1 MSDIFVKTSGLG
13 STGWKKASSI
23 FVKTSGLGSTGWRS
37 AVGVWIR
44 NATQWLKVWPL
55 SGIFATRVPYI
66 AKFSSNTY
74 AERMPNATYPVVR
87 IGDSYFGDNAQWD
100 LNGWLASSYTYR
112 WKIYAEYDLEGSILE
127 SGTGSGWTST
137 AGEDQLPTSIW
148 TVTNSTNADRKF
160 LGFEVIANNSSNSQ
174 YNGVSV
180 STKIQ
185 IVRQRPRIATAPSFN
200 ITSPK
205 IGDTINYSSGWDI
218 TEAYRPEP
226 LRSTIFWYKN
236 STATTTGGT
245 QVQSGGYSYLVQAG
259 DLNHYIYAVETN
271 FNSGSDYDLGPSIGV
286 SATAITNNAVI
297 TSLLPAPTSLTAS
310 SNRGDGVLLSW
321 SAVTGANYYEIYWQS
336 SQGTGP
342 VNQSLFSDFGSD
354 NSITGTSFIDTTIS
368 PGSTRYYRVRAR
380 SAAVSTGTNCS
391 NWFPAPASNA
401 IAGFRIKP
409 GAITRPTSYSFAT
422 STATG
427 YFTTGTNT
435 SSVQYKLQGVNIP
448 ISTPTYTLS
457 TTSSYPYQVSL
468 NPSSLF
474 TERTWTNDTWSPST
488 TYYANNTVWYAGNQ
502 YQSKLISFSGAG
514 TVPSTSGS
522 NTYWTRGSL
531 VGTTPTT
538 SRTWSSSTSYTQG
551 QTVYYGTGTTGASV
565 YQYTA
570 NDPGFSGQS
579 PTNTTYWTL
588 ITQRTYYVGDYVIYN
603 GTRFYALQTTTGVY
617 PSSGSN
623 WTGSLGYWRYE
634 FTPYFSTAAGDVAY
648 SSATRDMGLSHTA
661 PTDSLVL
668 ATPITFSNVTS
679 TSFTSNYTTGNYAN
693 YTHIDTYKI
702 SPFNRPSNYPKIIA
716 TLNIQTYTDTPT
728 GPLEA
733 FTDYAVNVTPR
744 YYYSVENISLE
755 IPNIYYE
762 GTTTNGTIKTLA
774 AAPTAPT
781 ITSVTSGVV
790 YSPVSVTCNGGS
802 GPFYQMFWWGSAT
815 APTGAQTP
823 DATGASNTPTS
834 TPVTLTDASGPSIN
848 GTYWAFVRSVIT
860 RDDTSI
866 GPSNTVSAWSSAFQF
881 TVTLNPAVPFSYNTG
896 SSTSGG
902 WSATI
907 SGTSQSGA
915 TYSIPATTGYSVN
928 SSTGTVT
935 ATGLGS
941 NVSTSIVVTKSVSG
955 YNNTTATASG
965 TSSTIPTYSLFYSAN
980 SGSFTPTTQTGVQGA
995 SITLAANAGTRA
1007 GFTFGGWSIGGITYS
1022 GSGSYTFGAGNATAT
1037 AIWNTTFV
1045 TPTCPAPSLFFRRF
1059 PTDTSSSWEYFC
1071 DYPTPSGSYQS
1082 ITGMQFEIYSANS
1095 TAGSKVTGGAG
1106 IQTFPGSVTT
1116 YPYTSSRDGTI
1127 WGFRIASG
1135 SSSSSSPLGTRVA
1148 TTARRYGRVR
1158 VVMLGTNG
1166 TTYYGTWTSPLL

>member
-1 MSDIFVKTSGLG
+1 MSDIFIKNSGQGTGGWRKASKIFVKTAGAG
-13 STGWKKASSI
+13 STGWK
-23 FVKTSGLGSTGWRS
+23 S
-37 AVGVWIR
+37 AIGVWIK
-44 NATQWLKVWPL
+44 NATQWLRVWPL

-66 AKFSSNTY
+66 AKLSADIY
-74 AERMPNATYPVVR
+74 EDRMPNATYPVVR
-87 IGDSYFGDNAQWD
+87 IGTSYFGENARWD

-112 WKIYAEYDLEGSILE
+112 WKLYTEFDSEIATLE
-127 SGTGSGWTST
+127 SGTGSGWNST
-137 AGEDQLPTSIW
+137 TGEDQLPSSIW
-148 TVTNSTNADRKF
+148 TVTNSTNADRQF
-160 LGFEVIANNSSNSQ
+160 LGFEVTANNSSNSQ
-174 YNGVSV
+174 YNGLSV
-180 STKIQ
+180 STKIK
-185 IVRQRPRIATAPSFN
+185 IVRNKPRIATGGTPAFN
-200 ITSPK
+200 ITDPK

-226 LRSTIFWYKN
+226 LRSTIIWYKN
-236 STATTTGGT
+236 LTSTTIGGT
-245 QVQSGGYSYLVQAG
+245 QVQFGGYSYLVQPG
-259 DLNHYIYAVETN
+259 DLNYYIYAVETN
-271 FNSGSDYDLGPSIGV
+271 FNSGTDYELGIGTGV
-286 SATAITNNAVI
+286 SVTAITNSAVI
-297 TSLLPAPTSLTAS
+297 TSLLTAPTSLTAS

-342 VNQSLFSDFGSD
+342 VNQSTFSDFGSD

-468 NPSSLF
+468 DPSSLF

-488 TYYANNTVWYAGNQ
+488 TYKLNNTVWYAGNEYRANRQ
-502 YQSKLISFSGAG
+502 VL
-514 TVPSTSGS
+514 
-522 NTYWTRGSL
+522 R
-531 VGTTPTT
+531 
-538 SRTWSSSTSYTQG
+538 
-551 QTVYYGTGTTGASV
+551 SV
-565 YQYTA
+565 YPY
-570 NDPGFSGQS
+570 DEIGFSGIAVS
-579 PTNTTYWTL
+579 NTSYWTL

-617 PSSGSN
+617 PSSGPN
-623 WTGSLGYWRYE
+623 WTNSLGFWRYE
-634 FTPYFSTAAGDVAY
+634 FTPYFSTGAGDVAY
-648 SSATRDMGLSHTA
+648 SSTTRDMSLSHTA
-661 PTDSLVL
+661 PTDPMTLST
-668 ATPITFSNVTS
+668 AITFSNVTS

-702 SPFNRPSNYPKIIA
+702 SPFSRPSNYPKTIA

-744 YYYSVENISLE
+744 YYYSVENIPLG

-762 GTTTNGTIKTLA
+762 GTTKPGTIKTLA
-774 AAPTAPT
+774 PAPTAPT
-781 ITSVTSGVV
+781 ITSVTSGVIS
-790 YSPVSVTCNGGS
+790 SPLSVTCNGGS

-834 TPVTLTDASGPSIN
+834 TPVTLTDSSGPSVS

-896 SSTSGG
+896 VSASGG

-965 TSSTIPTYSLFYSAN
+965 TSATIPTYSLFYSAN

-995 SITLAANAGTRA
+995 SITLAANAGTRS

-1022 GSGSYTFGAGNATAT
+1022 GSGTYTFGSANATAT
-1037 AIWNTTFV
+1037 AIWNTAFV

-1059 PTDTSSSWEYFC
+1059 PTNSSSSYEYFC
-1071 DYPTPSGSYQS
+1071 DYPTASGSVQS

-1095 TAGSKVTGGAG
+1095 TAGATVTGGAG
-1106 IQTFPGSVTT
+1106 IQTFPGYFT

-1135 SSSSSSPLGTRVA
+1135 SSSFSNPVGTRVA
-1148 TTARRYGRVR
+1148 SANRYGRVR

>member
-1 MSDIFVKTSGLG
+1 MSDIFIKTANTGSAGWRKASKIFVKTSN
-13 STGWKKASSI
+13 AP
-23 FVKTSGLGSTGWRS
+23 STGWRS
-37 AVGVWIR
+37 AVAVFIK
-44 NATQWLKVWPL
+44 NQTQWLKVWPT
-55 SGIFATRVPYI
+55 SGIFASRVPYI
-66 AKFSSNTY
+66 ADFSSDTY
-74 AERMPNATYPVVR
+74 ANRLTSTSKLR
-87 IGDSYFGDNAQWD
+87 IGTSYFGDNAQWD
-100 LNGWLASSYTYR
+100 LNGWTASSYQYK
-112 WKIYAEYDLEGSILE
+112 WKLYDQFDQDLLITLR

-148 TVTNSTNADRKF
+148 TSTNSTNADNQF
-160 LGFEVIANNSSNSQ
+160 LAFEITANNSSNSQ
-174 YNGVSV
+174 YSGLSI

-185 IVRQRPRIATAPSFN
+185 VIREMPINLTASLSTNSPLVGTA
-200 ITSPK
+200 IT
-205 IGDTINYSSGWDI
+205 YSSTWQSG
-218 TEAYRPEP
+218 EAYKARD
-226 LRSTIFWYKN
+226 IYVQWYRN
-236 STATTTGGT
+236 STSTTVGGT
-245 QVQSGGYSYLVQAG
+245 YVGSGSSYTPVAADIG
-259 DLNHYIYAVETN
+259 KYIYVIETRQ
-271 FNSGSDYDLGPSIGV
+271 NSGTDYDLGIGTGVQV
-286 SATAITNNAVI
+286 SRVTSSAVPPE
-297 TSLLPAPTSLTAS
+297 LLSAPTSLTAT
-310 SNRGDGVLLSW
+310 SNSGDGVYLNWNS
-321 SAVTGANYYEIYWQS
+321 VPGANYYEIFWQS
-336 SQGTGP
+336 VQGAGP
-342 VNQSLFSDFGSD
+342 INQSLYADFGQNNGITTNSFLD
-354 NSITGTSFIDTTIS
+354 NTIPPGT
-368 PGSTRYYRVRAR
+368 TRYYRVRAR
-380 SAAVSTGTNCS
+380 SEIVSSGTNCS

-401 IAGFRIKP
+401 IAGLRIKP

-435 SSVQYKLQGVNIP
+435 SSVKYKLQGVNIP

-551 QTVYYGTGTTGASV
+551 QTVYYGTGTSGASV
-565 YQYTA
+565 YEYTA

-603 GTRFYALQTTTGVY
+603 GTKFYALQTTTGVY
-617 PSSGSN
+617 PSSGPN
-623 WTGSLGYWRYE
+623 WTTSLGYWRYE

-648 SSATRDMGLSHTA
+648 SSATRDMSLSHTA

-702 SPFNRPSNYPKIIA
+702 SPFNRPSNYPKTIA

-744 YYYSVENISLE
+744 YYYSVENIPLG

-762 GTTTNGTIKTLA
+762 GTTTPGTIKTLA
-774 AAPTAPT
+774 AAPTTPT

-815 APTGAQTP
+815 APATAQTP

-848 GTYWAFVRSVIT
+848 QTYWAFVRSVIT

-896 SSTSGG
+896 VSASGG

-935 ATGLGS
+935 VTGLGS
-941 NVSTSIVVTKSVSG
+941 NVSTSLVVTKSVPG

-965 TSSTIPTYSLFYSAN
+965 TSSTIPTYSLSYSAN
-980 SGSFTPTTQTGVQGA
+980 SGSFTPATQTGVQGA
-995 SITLAANAGTRA
+995 SIILAANAGTRD

-1037 AIWNTTFV
+1037 AIWNAAFV
-1045 TPTCPAPSLFFRRF
+1045 TPTCPAPTLYFRRF
-1059 PTDTSSSWEYFC
+1059 PTNTSSSWEYFC
-1071 DYPTPSGSYQS
+1071 DYPTESGSVQS

-1095 TAGSKVTGGAG
+1095 TAGAKVTGGAG
-1106 IQTFPGSVTT
+1106 IQTFPGYYT
-1116 YPYTSSRDGTI
+1116 YPYTSSRDGTA

-1135 SSSSSSPLGTRVA
+1135 SSSSSNPLGTRVA
-1148 TTARRYGRVR
+1148 TTAARYGRVR

-1166 TTYYGTWTSPLL
+1166 TTYYGTWTSLV